1 MVLMAGASDSDHHH
15 PTAKTAPAPPAP
27 ASPSPS
33 PAPAA
38 RTRLH
43 GFSFPTLSWG
53 THRLLRCSKDGASA
67 SASASPPLHPQT
79 PSPEKE
85 KPQGRQGSPGA
96 ATGAP
101 QPPRPWNL
109 RTRRSATVAPL
120 ASRSD
125 GAGKAAAEQPLASPP
140 AVARKR
146 GFSAALTKEEIA
158 EDFAAIR
165 GTRPPRRPKKRPR
178 AVQRQLDMLYPGLS
192 LADVNLDSYKV
203 EEVRNRCFT
212 GVFATPF
219 PPKLV
224 LFFMRLFLVQR

>member
-1 MVLMAGASDSDHHH
+1 MVLMAGASDSDHHA
-15 PTAKTAPAPPAP
+15 TAKTAPAPAP
-27 ASPSPS
+27 SA

-43 GFSFPTLSWG
+43 DFSFPTLSWG

-67 SASASPPLHPQT
+67 SPPPHPQT
-79 PSPEKE
+79 PSPGKE
-85 KPQGRQGSPGA
+85 KPQGQQGSPGA
-96 ATGAP
+96 TGAS

-120 ASRSD
+120 ASRSE
-125 GAGKAAAEQPLASPP
+125 GAWKAAAHQSLASPP
-140 AVARKR
+140 AVAPKR
-146 GFSAALTKEEIA
+146 GFSASLTKEEIA

-192 LADVNLDSYKV
+192 LADVNLDSYKI
-203 EEVRNRCFT
+203 EER
-212 GVFATPF
+212 
-219 PPKLV
+219 
-224 LFFMRLFLVQR
+224 